1 MLSLYFLLFQDV
13 TVLVQNSQ
21 LFNDIRKKK
30 TTENPPLEQF
40 FGAVQCPEAE
50 TLLVQCI
57 DNMFKI
63 IEETDDALMK
73 VVFPE

>member
-21 LFNDIRKKK
+21 LFNAIRKKK

-40 FGAVQCPEAE
+40 FAAVKCPEAE
-50 TLLVQCI
+50 TLSDQCI
-57 DNMFKI
+57 NNMFKI
-63 IEETDDALMK
+63 IEETDDALMN